1 MEEGLNFLWILG
13 LNRRGVGYVWIY
25 VGRSVYGMHPLAT
38 ATGATSMTMP
48 VRILIVCA
56 VIAFLCAIAA
66 VTYGCAQ
73 RPSGEH
79 LAEILNGKQVDEFYK
94 EGK

>member
-1 MEEGLNFLWILG
+1 
-13 LNRRGVGYVWIY
+13 
-25 VGRSVYGMHPLAT
+25 
-38 ATGATSMTMP
+38 MTMP

-73 RPSGEH
+73 RPSGDH
-79 LAEILNGKQVDEFYK
+79 LTEILNGKQVDEFYK

>member
-1 MEEGLNFLWILG
+1 MGDIWL
-13 LNRRGVGYVWIY
+13 YM
-25 VGRSVYGMHPLAT
+25 GRAVYDLHTLAT
-38 ATGATSMTMP
+38 FAGAATMTMP
-48 VRILIVCA
+48 VRILIICA